1 MISFRIF
8 TLKHPAVQMYYEE
21 LRENFLSSSYFK
33 GSLDYIETPEGEGTY
48 EATFTMEKY
57 IPFLFVVVSSLGVI
71 GSLYM
76 YLTHM
81 LYALSWVIGI
91 PAVIAL
97 ASYWIFQSTP
107 FYYFVVYK
115 GLRKNGYKGVVKM
128 RFS

>member
-21 LRENFLSSSYFK
+21 LKENFRSSSYFK
-33 GSLDYIETPEGEGTY
+33 GSLVYKEEPVNFY